1 MESESPVCFDELD
14 EVIAKGSLDFEE
26 WASLISE
33 VEKTYPDDIQKICLV
48 YDSFLSEFPL
58 CHRYWR
64 KYAEHKTRLCTVDK
78 VVEIFERAV
87 QSAPY
92 SVGVWLDFCSFS
104 LSVFEDPSD
113 IRRLF
118 QRGMSF
124 VGKDYS
130 CHTLWDKYIQFE
142 FSQQQWSSLAHI
154 YMQALR
160 FPTKKLHHYYDCFKK
175 LVAFLEKEMECQSIS
190 SVEKLEAEPV
200 LDNKVPICFKND
212 EISSI
217 VKDLLDPSAG
227 FARSKALQKYLS
239 VGEWLYK
246 EACQLADKFCCFEAN
261 IRRSYFHVKPLDA
274 SQMENWHRYLD
285 FVEMQGD
292 FDWAVKLYERCLIPC
307 ASYPEFWMRYVKFME
322 SKGGREIANHA
333 MDRSTLIFLKRVP
346 VNHLFNSRFKE
357 QIGDVFGARASFL
370 KFEAVSDSDFVEN
383 AKIKA
388 NMEKRMSTGSA
399 DAARDIL
406 IDGIKH
412 VPHCKLLLKELINFT
427 MMHEGPRHIN
437 VVESVIANA
446 ISQGPGISQGLDA
459 KDAEDISSL
468 YLEFVDLC
476 GTIHDLMMAWNRH
489 IRLFPHSLRTASSKH
504 PATGTKALKLAK
516 EVREETFVAKSHQ
529 PSGDSSSNLLIPL
542 PFQDNKMSPSENPD
556 TQAPTNI
563 SEERLP
569 SLENNDNQA
578 QSVTIDQLQSG
589 EADNSLGERLE
600 QESPKVS
607 EWPRGNTPKPNML
620 LVQGEQL
627 SPKVHQQLKRDSPEP
642 SVSSLDLIQVKQ
654 ASPEVSKQPR
664 EDTYEQNVSSV
675 DLVSRVANGTESVQA
690 SQEYL
695 KEYDAQQ
702 QYEHDM
708 KSPSLENLSLNAQND
723 RSPDSVP
730 STSHKRE
737 APEETCVSNGSMRE
751 SSCNASPDAS
761 LYSQL
766 DTQASATTEIEVVNS
781 SSSMSHQNLIPM
793 QALRQPQVAANIGGN
808 WRQKNN
814 SDRFH
819 RNSKFGF
826 RGQHSQR
833 KPRQQRQESPQQ
845 YSQAEMDPQ
854 IPQGYSSQPFP
865 SLSTQVQQSSE
876 AQNQYQAAAAQTSIP
891 THHAWPTQN
900 LQQQSFAT
908 ASESQLPAPPASS
921 QTSQYP
927 MQSNGQYGHMQNSE
941 YNQMWQYYYYQQQQ
955 FLLQQ
960 QQLQLQQQQQQQ
972 PQQQQPQ
979 QQQYQ
984 QQLQQH
990 YHQHPPFQQQ
1000 QQLQQLQQQLQYNQQ
1015 QQQHLFYLQQQQQ
1028 QPLQQ
1033 QQQQPLQQQQQQQPP
1048 LQEQQQEEPEQKEHQ
1063 RLNTPSEIQT

>member
-1 MESESPVCFDELD
+1 MESESPVGFDELKFD

-26 WASLISE
+26 WITLISE

-48 YDSFLSEFPL
+48 YDSFLSKFPL
-58 CHRYWR
+58 CHGYWR

-78 VVEIFERAV
+78 VVEIFEQAV

-92 SVGVWLDFCSFS
+92 SVGVWVDFCSFS
-104 LSVFEDPSD
+104 ISIFEDPSD
-113 IRRLF
+113 IR
-118 QRGMSF
+118 S
-124 VGKDYS
+124 
-130 CHTLWDKYIQFE
+130 
-142 FSQQQWSSLAHI
+142 
-154 YMQALR
+154 
-160 FPTKKLHHYYDCFKK
+160 FKK
-175 LVAFLEKEMECQSIS
+175 LVASLEKEMECQSIS
-190 SVEKLEAEPV
+190 AVEKLEAEPV
-200 LDNKVPICFKND
+200 LDNKVPICCKND

-227 FARSKALQKYLS
+227 FARSKALQKYRL

-246 EACQLADKFCCFEAN
+246 EACQLAEKICCFEAN

-346 VNHLFNSRFKE
+346 VIHLFNSRFKE

-370 KFEAVSDSDFVEN
+370 KCEAESDSNFVEN
-383 AKIKA
+383 AKMKA
-388 NMEKRMSTGSA
+388 NMEKRLGNFEAASNVYKEALEMATMKKMLHSLPILYVHFSRLTYTSTGSA

-446 ISQGPGISQGLDA
+446 ISQAPDVSQGLDA

-468 YLEFVDLC
+468 YLEQFVDLC
-476 GTIHDLMMAWNRH
+476 GTIHDLSRAWNQH

-504 PATGTKALKLAK
+504 PATGAKALKLVK
-516 EVREETFVAKSHQ
+516 EVRDETFVAKPHQ
-529 PSGDSSSNLLIPL
+529 PSGDSSSNLMIQLPL
-542 PFQDNKMSPSENPD
+542 QDNKMSPSENPD
-556 TQAPTNI
+556 TQSYQAPTNI

-569 SLENNDNQA
+569 SLETNDNQFE
-578 QSVTIDQLQSG
+578 SVAIDQLQSG
-589 EADNSLGERLE
+589 EAHNSLPERLE

-607 EWPRGNTPKPNML
+607 EWPRGNTPNPNMS

-627 SPKVHQQLKRDSPEP
+627 SPKVTQQLKRDSPEP
-642 SVSSLDLIQVKQ
+642 SVSSLDLIGVKG
-654 ASPEVSKQPR
+654 ASPGVSKQPR

-675 DLVSRVANGTESVQA
+675 DLVSHVAKGTESVQA

-695 KEYDAQQ
+695 KEYDVQQ

-708 KSPSLENLSLNAQND
+708 KPPSLENLSLNTQND

-730 STSHKRE
+730 STSHKWE

-761 LYSQL
+761 LYGL
-766 DTQASATTEIEVVNS
+766 LGTQASAKTEIEVVNS
-781 SSSMSHQNLIPM
+781 SSSMSHQNLIPT
-793 QALRQPQVAANIGGN
+793 QALRQPQVTANIGGN

-833 KPRQQRQESPQQ
+833 KLHQQRQESQQ
-845 YSQAEMDPQ
+845 YSQAEMDAQ
-854 IPQGYSSQPFP
+854 IPQGYTSQPFP
-865 SLSTQVQQSSE
+865 SLNTQVQQSSE
-876 AQNQYQAAAAQTSIP
+876 AQNQYQAAAAQTNIP
-891 THHAWPTQN
+891 THHAWPMQN
-900 LQQQSFAT
+900 VQQQSFAT
-908 ASESQLPAPPASS
+908 ESQLPAPPASS

-927 MQSNGQYGHMQNSE
+927 MQSNGHAEATEWDAGIAYVMNKIRVPGE
-941 YNQMWQYYYYQQQQ
+941 
-955 FLLQQ
+955 
-960 QQLQLQQQQQQQ
+960 
-972 PQQQQPQ
+972 
-979 QQQYQ
+979 
-984 QQLQQH
+984 
-990 YHQHPPFQQQ
+990 
-1000 QQLQQLQQQLQYNQQ
+1000 
-1015 QQQHLFYLQQQQQ
+1015 
-1028 QPLQQ
+1028 
-1033 QQQQPLQQQQQQQPP
+1033 
-1048 LQEQQQEEPEQKEHQ
+1048 
-1063 RLNTPSEIQT
+1063 NTLGSSHCLIRRRI

>member
-1 MESESPVCFDELD
+1 
-14 EVIAKGSLDFEE
+14 
-26 WASLISE
+26 
-33 VEKTYPDDIQKICLV
+33 
-48 YDSFLSEFPL
+48 
-58 CHRYWR
+58 
-64 KYAEHKTRLCTVDK
+64 
-78 VVEIFERAV
+78 
-87 QSAPY
+87 
-92 SVGVWLDFCSFS
+92 
-104 LSVFEDPSD
+104 
-113 IRRLF
+113 
-118 QRGMSF
+118 MSF

-160 FPTKKLHHYYDCFKK
+160 FPSRKLHHYYDCFKK

-190 SVEKLEAEPV
+190 AVEKLEAEPV
-200 LDNKVPICFKND
+200 LDNKVSICFKND

-217 VKDLLDPSAG
+217 VKDLLDSSAG
-227 FARSKALQKYLS
+227 IARSKALQKYLL

-246 EACQLADKFCCFEAN
+246 EACQLAEKISCFEAN

-274 SQMENWHRYLD
+274 SQMDNWHCYLD

-307 ASYPEFWMRYVKFME
+307 AGYPEFWMRYVKFME

-333 MDRSTLIFLKRVP
+333 MDRSTLIFLKGVP
-346 VNHLFNSRFKE
+346 VIHLFNSRFKE

-370 KFEAVSDSDFVEN
+370 KCEADSDSNFVEN
-383 AKIKA
+383 AKMKA
-388 NMEKRMSTGSA
+388 NMEKRLGNFEAASNVYKEALEMAAMKKMLHSLPILYVHFSRLTYTSTGSA

-406 IDGIKH
+406 VDGIKH
-412 VPHCKLLLKELINFT
+412 VPNCKLLLKELINFT

-446 ISQGPGISQGLDA
+446 ISQGPGVSQGLDA

-476 GTIHDLMMAWNRH
+476 GTIHDLTRAWNRH

-504 PATGTKALKLAK
+504 PTTDAKALKLAK
-516 EVREETFVAKSHQ
+516 EVREETF
-529 PSGDSSSNLLIPL
+529 DSSSGLLIQLPL
-542 PFQDNKMSPSENPD
+542 EDDKMSPTESPD

-569 SLENNDNQA
+569 SLDNNDNQFE
-578 QSVTIDQLQSG
+578 SVTIDQLQSS
-589 EADNSLGERLE
+589 EADNSLQERLE

-607 EWPRGNTPKPNML
+607 EWPRGNSPEPNVP

-627 SPKVHQQLKRDSPEP
+627 SLKVPQQRRDSPEP
-642 SVSSLDLIQVKQ
+642 SVSSLDLIRIKH
-654 ASPEVSKQPR
+654 ASQEVSKQPR
-664 EDTYEQNVSSV
+664 EDTYKQNVSSV
-675 DLVSRVANGTESVQA
+675 DLVSNVANGTEFVQA

-695 KEYDAQQ
+695 KEYDVQKQ
-702 QYEHDM
+702 CEHDM
-708 KSPSLENLSLNAQND
+708 KPPSLENLSLNTQND
-723 RSPDSVP
+723 TSPDSVP

-761 LYSQL
+761 LYGLL
-766 DTQASATTEIEVVNS
+766 DTQASARTEIEVVNS
-781 SSSMSHQNLIPM
+781 SSSMSHQNLIPT
-793 QALRQPQVAANIGGN
+793 QALRQPQFAANIGGS

-854 IPQGYSSQPFP
+854 IPQGYSSQPLP
-865 SLSTQVQQSSE
+865 SLNTQVQQSSE
-876 AQNQYQAAAAQTSIP
+876 AQNQYQAAAAQTNIP
-891 THHAWPTQN
+891 TQHAWPTQN
-900 LQQQSFAT
+900 KQQQSFAT
-908 ASESQLPAPPASS
+908 ASQSQLPAPHASS

-972 PQQQQPQ
+972 PQQQQ
-979 QQQYQ
+979 YQ

-990 YHQHPPFQQQ
+990 YHQQPSFQHE
-1000 QQLQQLQQQLQYNQQ
+1000 QQLQQQQLQYNHQQQFQFQQQFLQQ

-1028 QPLQQ
+1028 QPLQH
-1033 QQQQPLQQQQQQQPP
+1033 QQQQPLQQQQQLPLQEQQQLPLQQQQQPP
-1048 LQEQQQEEPEQKEHQ
+1048 LQEEQQQELEQKEHQ
-1063 RLNTPSEIQT
+1063 QHNTPSEVQT